1 MIRLLLLAVLVA
13 APRSFDTTLDRPR
26 IGPPTVLPAPP
37 YAYTLNRPCE
47 QTMTTLGLRKLF
59 EEPNSITDDAKWF
72 NEYDLD
78 LPDIDIAPRTV
89 FWCKDD
95 IPRETEG
102 PYGMPLS
109 HLGARLMRAIE
120 YDSTV
125 FFFYAD
131 QYWEARYLVAMDS
144 KVRQSRYVLDFKHWQ
159 YPPEYE
165 PGDYGFIEMDTRW
178 AVERDDVLYVSH
190 CHRTYAES
198 SCGLNAYITAID
210 LTDFSIIWR
219 SQPLVS
225 NTVNFEVRGDFII
238 TGYGFTDEPDFL
250 YLLSRITGEV
260 VERYPVKTGPDYVI
274 SRNDSLFVRTY
285 NTDYIYAIE
294 ED

>member
-13 APRSFDTTLDRPR
+13 VPRLSDTTLDRPR
-26 IGPPTVLPAPP
+26 IGPPIVLPAPP
-37 YAYTLNRPCE
+37 YAYTLSRPCY
-47 QTMTTLGLRKLF
+47 QPRTALRLRKLF
-59 EEPNSITDDAKWF
+59 EEPNAITDDAEWF
-72 NEYDLD
+72 SEYDLD
-78 LPDIDIAPRTV
+78 LPDIDIVPQVVSWR
-89 FWCKDD
+89 KDD
-95 IPRETEG
+95 IPQETEDQH
-102 PYGMPLS
+102 GMPLS
-109 HLGARLMRAIE
+109 YRGARLMRAIE

-131 QYWEARYLVAMDS
+131 QHWEARYLVAMDPG
-144 KVRQSRYVLDFKHWQ
+144 VRQPRYVLDFNHWQ
-159 YPPEYE
+159 YPPEFL

-178 AVERDDVLYVSH
+178 AVERDNVLYVSH

-198 SCGLNAYITAID
+198 SCGLNAYVTAID

-250 YLLSRITGEV
+250 YILNRITGEK

-285 NTDYIYAIE
+285 NTNYIYAIE